1 MINIA
6 DIESMCKLN
15 LRQLGGIK
23 RLRIT
28 DFLNFNGI
36 GISAGAEIYTIHFRP
51 FTAYFSDDGKS
62 SKGGDYHTGTAKAYI
77 PRHRFLAEKLVMELA
92 DRRCIVYALD
102 YNGTEHI
109 LYGAKFLSKYETGA
123 QLADSNGYEWQWSMD
138 YVKKPFLGGKL
149 IVELSGDE
157 GVTAPEDPG
166 GTTIGPGPSPPPS
179 TNECCLQVHVSPIA
193 YVPTPEGNIAHRN
206 RFITSTVNGNRYVI
220 DKNGASMLIG
230 AGTLYEYFTGPA
242 ADATPTNI
250 DLTFPAKL
258 IVAKNGVILNYD
270 PSLSTVYSYNISGG
284 AVIPFLGLED
294 GDFLQIY
301 QLG

>member
-1 MINIA
+1 MIDIQN
-6 DIESMCKLN
+6 IESMCKLN

-51 FTAYFSDDGKS
+51 FTASFMDDGKS
-62 SKGGDYHTGTAKAYI
+62 SKSGDYHTGTARAYI

-109 LYGAKFLSKYETGA
+109 LYGAKFQSKYETGS
-123 QLADSNGYEWQWSMD
+123 QLADSNGYEWEWSMD

-166 GTTIGPGPSPPPS
+166 GTVIGPGPSPPPS
-179 TNECCLQVHVSPIA
+179 SNECCITIHVTPIA
-193 YVPTPEGNIAHRN
+193 YVPTPTGNIAHRN
-206 RFITSTVNGNRYVI
+206 KMIFSSSDGNKYFI
-220 DKNGASMLIG
+220 DKNGASMLMG
-230 AGTLYEYFTGPA
+230 SGTLYESFTGPA
-242 ADATPTNI
+242 PGGVPTTISLAN
-250 DLTFPAKL
+250 PSKL
-258 IVAKNGVILNYD
+258 IVAKNGVIMNYD
-270 PSLSTVYSYNISGG
+270 PSLSQPYSYNIVGG
-284 AVIPFLGLED
+284 SVIPFLGLED

-301 QLG
+301 QIG